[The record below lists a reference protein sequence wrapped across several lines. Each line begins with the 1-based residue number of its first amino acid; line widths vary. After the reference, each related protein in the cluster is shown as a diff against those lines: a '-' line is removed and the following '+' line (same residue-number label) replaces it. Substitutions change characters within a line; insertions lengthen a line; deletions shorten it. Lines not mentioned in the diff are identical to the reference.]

1 MVMIVFV
8 LVVFGISSIY
18 FSSNLLKTEIMK
30 HLEDES
36 NSRGIAL
43 RILHDLRL
51 EQLHT
56 FTQTEKLHKFIMNS
70 NLNPIKES
78 DSYIREK
85 LEARKVIVEFF
96 YYTAGNYDDIFKNSK
111 GMFDLKIVD
120 QNGIVVL
127 ASNPYYEGLDLSTDP
142 LFKKGLEQ
150 AFVTYGTNNYEG
162 SRAMI
167 TVSPIR
173 QISDEGKTLGVAIG
187 NWDPVVTDTILLNRE
202 KLGKTGETYIVDENY
217 VMLSPSRF
225 IDDAPFNVMADTL
238 PVRSCFEKKEAY
250 NGFYNDYRG
259 IEIVGS
265 SYCASDSGF
274 VLLTEIDADEAFLP
288 LRDMINTVFILGSA
302 TIILFV
308 LISVLLSNRLV
319 RPLQLLK
326 EYSMKISDGDLST
339 KFETTKDTAVEIRE
353 VSNTLN
359 TMTDNLKKLTVNVQQ
374 QNEIIKEQMNDLNQA
389 DVEKEQFL
397 AMITHELKTPLFPI
411 QGYCE
416 MLKEQEKLDT
426 EQQNMI
432 NKIYTNSKI
441 LEKLIQNLLL
451 AQKIQIGKITY
462 VKEDFSIQEFLNKI
476 KLDFF
481 NIIKEKQIQLIIS
494 LDNDFRIIS
503 DSEKLYE
510 VFTNL
515 VTNAIDFVPKN
526 TGIIEIGAKKND
538 NHILF
543 FVKDNG
549 IGISKEHQKKL
560 FTNFYQVDTSIK
572 RKHGGSGLGLSI
584 CKGIVSGFGGKI
596 WVESEEGK
604 GAMFYFILPKNL
616 DESLQGRILG

>member
-1 MVMIVFV
+1 MIVSV
-8 LVVFGISSIY
+8 LVVFGILSIY

-56 FTQTEKLHKFIMNS
+56 FTQTEKLQRFVTSS
-70 NLNPIKES
+70 NINQIKEP
-78 DSYIREK
+78 DNYTREK
-85 LEARKVIVEFF
+85 LEYRKEITEIF
-96 YYTAGNYDDIFKNSK
+96 YYTGGNYDNVFKNVK

-120 QNGIVVL
+120 KNGIVIL
-127 ASNPYYEGLDLSTDP
+127 ALNPHDEGLDLSTDP

-150 AFVTYGTNNYEG
+150 AFVTYSTNNYEG

-167 TVSPIR
+167 TVSPIT
-173 QISDEGKTLGVAIG
+173 QINDEGKTLGVAIG
-187 NWDPVVTDTILLNRE
+187 NWDTSVTDMILLNRE

-225 IDDAPFNVMADTL
+225 IDDASFNIVADTF
-238 PVRSCFEKKEAY
+238 PVRSCFEKKAGY

-259 IEIVGS
+259 IKIVGS
-265 SYCASDSGF
+265 SYCASDLGF
-274 VLLTEIDADEAFLP
+274 VLLTEIDADEVFLP
-288 LRDMINTVFILGSA
+288 LRDLTNTIFILGSV
-302 TIILFV
+302 TVVLFV
-308 LISVLLSNRLV
+308 LISVPLSNRLI

-339 KFETTKDTAVEIRE
+339 KFETTKDTAVEIMA

-359 TMTDNLKKLTVNVQQ
+359 TMIDNLKKSTVNVQQ
-374 QNEIIKEQMNDLNQA
+374 QNEIIKEQMNDLKQA

-416 MLKEQEKLDT
+416 MLKEQKKLDT
-426 EQQNMI
+426 EQENMI
-432 NKIYTNSKI
+432 DKIYANSKM

-451 AQKIQIGKITY
+451 AQKIQMKKITY
-462 VKEDFSIQEFLNKI
+462 VKEDFSIQEFLDKI

-481 NIIKEKQIQLIIS
+481 NIIKEKQIQLVIS
-494 LDNDFRIIS
+494 LDSDFRIVS

-510 VFTNL
+510 VFVNL
-515 VTNAIDFVPKN
+515 VTNAVDFVPKN
-526 TGIIEIGAKKND
+526 TGVIEIGAKKND
-538 NHILF
+538 SHILF

-560 FTNFYQVDTSIK
+560 FTNFYQVDTSMK
-572 RKHGGSGLGLSI
+572 RKHSGSGLGLSI

-604 GAMFYFILPKNL
+604 GAIFYFILPKNL
-616 DESLQGRILG
+616 DE